1 MADVQRTLATAD
13 SRPAVERIL
22 PWLVAGT
29 AAAVILIEIA
39 LTRLFSV
46 LLYYHYSR
54 SVPLRPKVD
63 LPRRLRQKNKR
74 LEAFVGA
81 QLATA
86 SLDE

>member
-1 MADVQRTLATAD
+1 MCNARWPRPIRARLLNGVFLGWSLAL
-13 SRPAVERIL
+13 RP
-22 PWLVAGT
+22 P
-29 AAAVILIEIA
+29 ILIEIA

>member
-54 SVPLRPKVD
+54 SVPRPKVD